1 MAATQATDATENRN
15 ELWILFDW
23 PVGDLQSMTPGR
35 IVQPKSVMILVTVTR
50 LADADESSL
59 GTALRPCPSPPVTC
73 PSWSGRVGKE
83 PGLQ

>member
-35 IVQPKSVMILVTVTR
+35 IVQPKSVMIMIIVTR
-50 LADADESSL
+50 LADADEGSL
-59 GTALRPCPSPPVTC
+59 GTALRLA
-73 PSWSGRVGKE
+73 RRH
-83 PGLQ
+83 Q